1 VLVEVIDGWIL
12 SLGSVTHETKA
23 LDVTITSHINK
34 VVFNVISFLKNLVII
49 GLSWLVLHNP
59 PLDWHVK
66 NLHFETPQHKALECE
81 SLVKNM

>member
-1 VLVEVIDGWIL
+1 M
-12 SLGSVTHETKA
+12 
-23 LDVTITSHINK
+23 
-34 VVFNVISFLKNLVII
+34 SFHFKKII

>member
-1 VLVEVIDGWIL
+1 MLPL
-12 SLGSVTHETKA
+12 LHTLTRLFSM
-23 LDVTITSHINK
+23 
-34 VVFNVISFLKNLVII
+34 SFHFKKII